1 MSPSRFPNAAFAAYV
16 LTSQLIAVTNLAVPA
31 LAQTSYPALANDSI
45 AQVAAETEHTF
56 TLTNETSVDMLGFY
70 ASPQMATDWEEN
82 VLGDS
87 AIRANG
93 DRTIITLPSSRGCI
107 YDFLAVFADGD
118 KLEKY
123 GINVCDL
130 EVHTYYEN

>member
-1 MSPSRFPNAAFAAYV
+1 MSLSRFPNAAMAAYV
-16 LTSQLIAVTNLAVPA
+16 LTGQLTAVTSLSVPA
-31 LAQTSYPALANDSI
+31 LAQMSYPAANNSI
-45 AQVAAETEHTF
+45 AQVDAETEHTF

-87 AIRANG
+87 AIQANG

-130 EVHTYYEN
+130 EIHTYYEN

>member
-1 MSPSRFPNAAFAAYV
+1 MSPSRFPNAALAAYV
-16 LTSQLIAVTNLAVPA
+16 LTGQLTAVTSLSVPA
-31 LAQTSYPALANDSI
+31 LAQTSYAPTHNSI
-45 AQVAAETEHTF
+45 AQVDADTEHTF

-70 ASPQMATDWEEN
+70 ASPQTATDWEEN

-130 EVHTYYEN
+130 EIHTYYEN